1 MGGIKHWERIKAW
14 EVNRAIVGFGLHVI
28 GFGGFYFSFPTCR
41 AERKQNNFSNIP
53 PLFPVSTSPG
63 NATCQRDHPPLSAS
77 QKQDFTLLHL
87 TALIPQALS
96 LSFLKGGKK
105 ISKVSKPEHPLRLQN
120 AAPCQ
125 DGCSEQASRREG
137 RCDPAQLRKRYICLT
152 LHLPSALGRCLY
164 FSINLISLEVD
175 GGVGRQGEEAGNK
188 NNFMGNS
195 L

>member
-1 MGGIKHWERIKAW
+1 M
-14 EVNRAIVGFGLHVI
+14 
-28 GFGGFYFSFPTCR
+28 
-41 AERKQNNFSNIP
+41 Q
-53 PLFPVSTSPG
+53 PLVRT
-63 NATCQRDHPPLSAS
+63 D
-77 QKQDFTLLHL
+77 
-87 TALIPQALS
+87 ALS
-96 LSFLKGGKK
+96 RRAGG
-105 ISKVSKPEHPLRLQN
+105 R
-120 AAPCQ
+120 
-125 DGCSEQASRREG
+125 G